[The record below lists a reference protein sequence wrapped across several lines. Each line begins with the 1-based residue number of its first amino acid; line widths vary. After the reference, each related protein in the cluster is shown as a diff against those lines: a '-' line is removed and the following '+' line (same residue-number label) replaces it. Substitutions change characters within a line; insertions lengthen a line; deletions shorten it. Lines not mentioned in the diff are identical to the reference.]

1 MSEAGFIVIYVG
13 RKATDHRAIRYNIG
27 DKLIVNEVVIS
38 GTTGIT
44 YCS

>member
-1 MSEAGFIVIYVG
+1 MSETDFIVIYIG
-13 RKATDHRAIRYNIG
+13 GQSERRSIRYNIG
-27 DKLIVNEVVIS
+27 DRLIVNEVVIS